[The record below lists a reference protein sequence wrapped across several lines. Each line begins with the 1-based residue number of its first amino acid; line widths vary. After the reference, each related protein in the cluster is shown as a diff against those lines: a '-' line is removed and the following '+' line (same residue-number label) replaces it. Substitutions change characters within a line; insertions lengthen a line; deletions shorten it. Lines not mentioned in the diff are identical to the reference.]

1 VTTGSHPN
9 PHVEDST
16 VGPHGSAEDHGET
29 HGHDDH
35 AHAAGAKL
43 GPLDR
48 AAWGAGLLGLVLG
61 LAVAVALALSSGYH
75 PF

>member
-1 VTTGSHPN
+1 MTGDPFPN
-9 PHVEDST
+9 PHADDSM
-16 VGPHGSAEDHGET
+16 VGPHGSAEDHGES

-35 AHAAGAKL
+35 AHPGATTL

-48 AAWGAGLLGLVLG
+48 AAWGAGFFGLLLGLT
-61 LAVAVALALSSGYH
+61 VALALAMSSGYR